1 MQKLYFLF
9 LVLAMFM
16 SCKKEEVV
24 QTNDKYATLK
34 LQVWDEFK
42 TNALDSVK
50 VVFPELNK
58 SYTLK
63 KGKPYISD
71 LPKQD
76 LKAEISKS
84 GYIDVS
90 KRFDFSKRDTI
101 NDNIIMPYDDMIL
114 TVPTDSLYASH
125 QSKSFS
131 FTARR
136 NKGFNII
143 APDWIRVDT
152 LSEKAFEIKINIRFL
167 QNKTNEN
174 RTANIILKNGE
185 SKRTIPLFQFRKN
198 RIESVYVELGDI
210 SKWEANMIDPLD
222 NIGYIRSTSDYCLSE
237 ITGKSLKNKTVSF
250 ASGCAR
256 IGLGMTYEFVTQN
269 RGGLDTVRFKFNG
282 YDKKIDMHKYHS
294 GIWNLYPLGS
304 NDYIFFTNDAG
315 KRIGTIDLE
324 RFEIINDPKVSFD
337 TRNLLFNNY
346 NGSFYLTSTDDK
358 LRRIDVRNGQ
368 VLEEIQFTPQPNDH
382 PQSPYVIP
390 EEVVFNKNGMAFL
403 TLLGNNIT
411 GRNVATLDIA
421 NKNKFE
427 LITGYLYAYYY
438 SGLTVMPNGVDF
450 GMKENY
456 RGLFTWDPI
465 KKVSEFV
472 YDEITILPFQDL
484 AFHEKQLINYKTKA
498 AIGQPIQGNYWQ
510 SDTKNKLIYAFIWDQ
525 QYTTWIVCY
534 DLNAKELY
542 RRPFFYD
549 TGGSSYVKLAG
560 NGKYIVYYNG
570 YSEELFRFS
579 IDFFKGKTKLEN
591 WEL

>member
-58 SYTLK
+58 SYTLT

-143 APDWIRVDT
+143 APDWIQVDT
-152 LSEKAFEIKINIRFL
+152 LSERAFEIKINIRFL

-304 NDYIFFTNDAG
+304 KDYIFFTNDAG

-324 RFEIINDPKVSFD
+324 RFEIINDPRVSFD

-411 GRNVATLDIA
+411 GRNVATLDVA

-427 LITGYLYAYYY
+427 LISGYNSVFYY
-438 SGLTVMPNGVDF
+438 SGLTVMPNGIDF

-456 RGLFTWDPI
+456 QGLFTWDPI
-465 KKVSEFV
+465 KKVSNFV
-472 YDEITILPFQDL
+472 YDEISILPFQDL
-484 AFHEKQLINYKTKA
+484 AFLGNQLINYKTKTP
-498 AIGQPIQGNYWQ
+498 IGQPIQGNYWQ
-510 SDTKNKLIYAFIWDQ
+510 SDTKNKLIYAITWDQ